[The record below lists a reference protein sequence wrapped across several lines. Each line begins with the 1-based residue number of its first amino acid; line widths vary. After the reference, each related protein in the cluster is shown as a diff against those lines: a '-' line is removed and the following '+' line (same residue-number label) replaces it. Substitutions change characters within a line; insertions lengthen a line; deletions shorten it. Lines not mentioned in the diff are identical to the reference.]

1 MEVLSN
7 IKDDVTEVELDCEGN
22 WKIPTPEKEK
32 ENGWYLK
39 ILSRCMSRIMRKPA
53 M

>member
-32 ENGWYLK
+32 ENGRYLK